1 MVKITLSKTPLLNK
15 ECSGATSGV
24 PKQNFHLILLNV
36 FNCCLCCSEKP
47 TTMFCDEDFD
57 YGALLDDDFLSVS
70 SPSNKKRT
78 AKGETSLHS
87 AWSSEITVSQFNSID
102 QAHGKISIIK
112 SASGTESVLRM
123 RRKIF
128 RPKDGRIDNNAAVNS
143 IQCRQYLR
151 RRQAGNSSRA
161 YKLYAF
167 PTFDKCDSL
176 LFIPTSIAALCNC
189 GDMPALS
196 KLLHSRAS
204 KDCRIK
210 VDVLSDDDMSPD
222 FYVKMQGIIVETH
235 PDIILCVHSTKVIE
249 NQIIASAVIK
259 FTASTAMH
267 KSIARVKKDPT
278 FDPLFSVER
287 EQSLRH
293 MILREDIPEH
303 ERVQFY
309 ALLDTDLDLV
319 IHKKTEMVLTFNDTT
334 KKLTRMSMKCRLT
347 AIEVIPRQ
355 IGFAE

>member
-1 MVKITLSKTPLLNK
+1 MSIHIMFYIDHLEQKQVSHRTASLPIKKKI
-15 ECSGATSGV
+15 
-24 PKQNFHLILLNV
+24 
-36 FNCCLCCSEKP
+36 EKP
-47 TTMFCDEDFD
+47 ARKSKAMPIEVAMAITHRAF
-57 YGALLDDDFLSVS
+57 
-70 SPSNKKRT
+70 
-78 AKGETSLHS
+78 KGPNMSR
-87 AWSSEITVSQFNSID
+87 
-102 QAHGKISIIK
+102 KIS
-112 SASGTESVLRM
+112 GTR
-123 RRKIF
+123 
-128 RPKDGRIDNNAAVNS
+128 
-143 IQCRQYLR
+143 
-151 RRQAGNSSRA
+151 
-161 YKLYAF
+161 LYPF
-167 PTFDKCDSL
+167 PSFDKCDSL

-204 KDCRIK
+204 KDCRIQ

>member
-1 MVKITLSKTPLLNK
+1 M
-15 ECSGATSGV
+15 
-24 PKQNFHLILLNV
+24 
-36 FNCCLCCSEKP
+36 
-47 TTMFCDEDFD
+47 
-57 YGALLDDDFLSVS
+57 
-70 SPSNKKRT
+70 
-78 AKGETSLHS
+78 
-87 AWSSEITVSQFNSID
+87 
-102 QAHGKISIIK
+102 K

-128 RPKDGRIDNNAAVNS
+128 RPKNGRIDNNAAVSS

-151 RRQAGNSSRA
+151 RRQPGNSGRS

-176 LFIPTSIAALCNC
+176 LFIPTSIAALCNS

-196 KLLHSRAS
+196 KLLHSRAA
-204 KDCRIK
+204 KDCR
-210 VDVLSDDDMSPD
+210 VYMDVLSDEDMSPD
-222 FYVKMQGIIVETH
+222 TYVKMQGIIVDTH
-235 PDIILCVHSTKVIE
+235 PDIILCVHSTKVVE
-249 NQIIASAVIK
+249 NQIFASAVIK
-259 FTASTAMH
+259 FTASLAMH

-287 EQSLRH
+287 AESLRH

-309 ALLDTDLDLV
+309 DLLDTDLDLV
-319 IHKKTEMVLTFNDTT
+319 IHKKTEMVLTFDDVT
-334 KKLTRMSMKCRLT
+334 KKLMRLSMKCRLT

-355 IGFAE
+355 VDSTE